1 MNSIRSLRPWYLKLQ
16 KIIFFAKL
24 FSSELCLLDLI
35 WLGSLNRRL
44 RSYEPPESRLMDSC
58 FTCFFSRSFPLPF
71 IFHFLSHFF
80 PLRLHI
86 FACFYTSGKLLGPG
100 ATVVMMRKLMLLFLF
115 MLWFPTL
122 NYQWGWNRWSYHQ
135 PIFLLLGILVI
146 LVGPD
151 RFILRRSL

>member
-1 MNSIRSLRPWYLKLQ
+1 MIPKTAKVL
-16 KIIFFAKL
+16 IFFAKL
-24 FSSELCLLDLI
+24 FSSELCLLDFI

-44 RSYEPPESRLMDSC
+44 RSYEPPQSGLMDSC
-58 FTCFFSRSFPLPF
+58 FTCSASSPDPFHYLSYFTSYPTSFRSGSTYF
-71 IFHFLSHFF
+71 
-80 PLRLHI
+80 
-86 FACFYTSGKLLGPG
+86 FYTSGKLLGPG

-135 PIFLLLGILVI
+135 PIFLLLRILVI

>member
-1 MNSIRSLRPWYLKLQ
+1 MISKTAKDYFFCQIVFLRTLFIGLNLVGFIEPKVKKLWAATVR
-16 KIIFFAKL
+16 IDGF
-24 FSSELCLLDLI
+24 LLHM
-35 WLGSLNRRL
+35 LG
-44 RSYEPPESRLMDSC
+44 
-58 FTCFFSRSFPLPF
+58 FFSRSFPLSF